1 MGNKILLAAVLLCA
15 AALLFPTPAAAQT
28 SGPAMRFPSPDIER
42 PISWV
47 PLAKYI
53 PEKSPLGDPVAEASK
68 ALAMVGGAVFRP
80 APVAYQ
86 KMTLP
91 DPFEN
96 RHLLRLPGVVA
107 EEPAPPLL
115 LPKK

>member
-1 MGNKILLAAVLLCA
+1 MTKKILVAAVLLCA
-15 AALLFPTPAAAQT
+15 AALLFPTSAAAQT
-28 SGPAMRFPSPDIER
+28 SGPALRFPSPETER

-47 PLAKYI
+47 PLAKYT

-68 ALAMVGGAVFRP
+68 ALAMVGGVVFRP

-86 KMTLP
+86 KMALP

-96 RHLLRLPGVVA
+96 RHLLRLPSVVA
-107 EEPAPPLL
+107 EEAAPPLL